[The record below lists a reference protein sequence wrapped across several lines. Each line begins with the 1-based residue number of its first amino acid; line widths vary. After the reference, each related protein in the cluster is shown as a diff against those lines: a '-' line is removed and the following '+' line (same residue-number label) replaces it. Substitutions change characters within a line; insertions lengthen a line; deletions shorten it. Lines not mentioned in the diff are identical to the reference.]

1 MNINI
6 FKDLSKNGTLLGS
19 FLLGIGLIGMLDGI
33 IFHQVLQWHSVYM
46 HTNRFNQIVSD
57 GLFHLL
63 VTIVIFWGA
72 LVLWKTSP
80 NDRSNFIF
88 IGGLLFG
95 GGLFN
100 FFEGI
105 IDHHILQIHHVKP
118 GPYQDSYDL
127 AFDLS
132 GLAMILVGMM
142 LYSIRKR
149 KTMTAAV
156 IK

>member
-1 MNINI
+1 MNIV
-6 FKDLSKNGTLLGS
+6 KDMRNNGTLLGA

-33 IFHQVLQWHSVYM
+33 IFHQILQWHSVYM
-46 HTNRFNQIVSD
+46 HTDRFNQIVSD

-80 NDRSNFIF
+80 NDQSNLVFF
-88 IGGLLFG
+88 SGLLFG

-118 GPYQDSYDL
+118 GPYQDTYDL
-127 AFDLS
+127 AFDVA
-132 GLAMILVGMM
+132 GLAMVLIAIM
-142 LYSIRKR
+142 LYSAIKR
-149 KTMTAAV
+149 KHMTAAV
-156 IK
+156 VK